1 MEVVLLR
8 ITLEWDD
15 NPGDNGK
22 ALDSFEIGGKVW
34 RRRGR
39 KGDKTQTINL
49 DATQFVPAPR
59 EEVKLVPEQGTS
71 KIFGRGQ
78 KGTESNKPGQ
88 IIFADIIGSLNDNDD
103 MQIRCN
109 RGVFTPSNRE
119 LLSEGTSGS
128 RNSKEKHLGSYIQS

>member
-1 MEVVLLR
+1 MQV
-8 ITLEWDD
+8 
-15 NPGDNGK
+15 

-34 RRRGR
+34 RQEGR
-39 KGDKTQTINL
+39 NGEKTQTINL

-109 RGVFTPSNRE
+109 RGVFTPSNRRTGVK
-119 LLSEGTSGS
+119 GTSGS
-128 RNSKEKHLGSYIQS
+128 RNSKEKHLGSYVQS